1 MNVAINGLGRIGKRV
16 LFYLLD
22 EKLINISLINDLN
35 PDINNICYLINYDS
49 TYGKSKK
56 KAIKVKNNLIKIDN
70 KEIKYCSKENINEI
84 NLNNIDVL
92 IDCTGRDWGKTSI
105 NNLKKKLRHIIF
117 TNIPKKTNFKYF
129 LSDVNLEGLKNNDFL
144 ISSGTCDG
152 NAVLPILKI
161 LQKSLDIESGNI
173 TTLHPWLSYQN
184 LIDGPLKSVSDPK
197 NMYSTYVLGRS
208 SINNIIP
215 KTTSV
220 VDVASKIYPILKK
233 KITCLSYRV
242 PTDIVSCAE
251 LNITL
256 KNKIKVDQVKKELIK
271 FEKNQ
276 SSKVIKNF
284 NYPLTSLD
292 LKGSPYSSNVD
303 HRWININ
310 SRQLRI
316 VTWYDNE
323 MGYCS
328 RIIDILKKI
337 KNNINKK

>member
-1 MNVAINGLGRIGKRV
+1 M
-16 LFYLLD
+16 
-22 EKLINISLINDLN
+22 
-35 PDINNICYLINYDS
+35 
-49 TYGKSKK
+49 
-56 KAIKVKNNLIKIDN
+56 
-70 KEIKYCSKENINEI
+70 
-84 NLNNIDVL
+84 
-92 IDCTGRDWGKTSI
+92 
-105 NNLKKKLRHIIF
+105 
-117 TNIPKKTNFKYF
+117 
-129 LSDVNLEGLKNNDFL
+129 
-144 ISSGTCDG
+144 
-152 NAVLPILKI
+152 PILKI

>member
-129 LSDVNLEGLKNNDFL
+129 LSDVNLE
-144 ISSGTCDG
+144 
-152 NAVLPILKI
+152 
-161 LQKSLDIESGNI
+161 E
-173 TTLHPWLSYQN
+173 
-184 LIDGPLKSVSDPK
+184 
-197 NMYSTYVLGRS
+197 
-208 SINNIIP
+208 
-215 KTTSV
+215 
-220 VDVASKIYPILKK
+220 
-233 KITCLSYRV
+233 
-242 PTDIVSCAE
+242 
-251 LNITL
+251 
-256 KNKIKVDQVKKELIK
+256 
-271 FEKNQ
+271 
-276 SSKVIKNF
+276 
-284 NYPLTSLD
+284 
-292 LKGSPYSSNVD
+292 
-303 HRWININ
+303 
-310 SRQLRI
+310 
-316 VTWYDNE
+316 
-323 MGYCS
+323 
-328 RIIDILKKI
+328 
-337 KNNINKK
+337 